1 MKITFLGSGTIIPNV
16 KSSSLRSYS
25 SILIEINKTKLLFD
39 IGPGTLS
46 KMHSLGINTQHE
58 PDYVFMT
65 HFHID
70 HCLDYIPLVK
80 SRHFNE
86 KTYAVKR
93 GKKINVFGPPGLKQW
108 NREIFTSI
116 TKWNYMSNELDYR
129 KVTNLFEVI
138 NGIVLT
144 KKDWKVSCCPVKHD
158 NGIAFRLDSTGKS
171 FVYTGDMSYDE
182 NICILGKNADVV
194 AIECSFPN
202 KKMLGGKHLE
212 PELIGNLAKIGNFK
226 SVVLTHLNPQIDKT
240 KKSIIKT
247 IQNIADCKVL
257 FANDFK
263 KISL

>member
-16 KSSSLRSYS
+16 KSSNLRSYS
-25 SILIEINKTKLLFD
+25 SILIEINKIKLLFD

-46 KMHSLGINTQHE
+46 KMHSLGINTQQE
-58 PDYVFMT
+58 PNYVFIT

-80 SRHFNE
+80 SRYFDE
-86 KTYAVKR
+86 KTYDVKR

-108 NREIFTSI
+108 NVQLFKNID
-116 TKWNYMSNELDYR
+116 KWSYMSKELDYS

-138 NGIVLT
+138 NGKVLT
-144 KKDWKVSCCPVKHD
+144 KKGLKISCCPVDHAG
-158 NGIAFRLDSTGKS
+158 GIAFRLDNLGKS
-171 FVYTGDMSYDE
+171 FVYTGDMGYDE
-182 NICILGKNADVV
+182 NISILGKNADLV

-226 SVVLTHLNPQIDKT
+226 SIILTHLNPQIK
-240 KKSIIKT
+240 KSEKSIIKK

-263 KISL
+263 QISL